1 MTAVT
6 KTARQGRLLTLG
18 IPLAVVL
25 LFALVVPGLLE
36 PSGPNLDTLVN
47 GELPDAQTQTLDMVK
62 ELNAYLVSMVTL
74 MFGAL
79 GWYLSQYR
87 TGTSLL
93 LRSVFFSTVGLLAL
107 AYWYAGRVYAEIAA
121 ELAQQALGVQPGASR
136 ILYWLELEF
145 AASGTAGVL
154 VLLVFADA
162 VTRSKS
168 G

>member
-1 MTAVT
+1 MKAV
-6 KTARQGRLLTLG
+6 AGSQRDRRVLTIG
-18 IPLAVVL
+18 IPFAVVV
-25 LFALVVPGLLE
+25 LFAVIVPWLLE
-36 PSGPNLDTLVN
+36 PSGPNLDALVN
-47 GELPDAQTQTLDMVK
+47 GELTDAQTMTLDMVK

-87 TGTSLL
+87 AGSGLF
-93 LRSVFFSTVGLLAL
+93 LRTVFFSTVGFLAL

-145 AASGTAGVL
+145 AASGVAGVL

-162 VTRSKS
+162 VTRAK
-168 G
+168 

>member
-1 MTAVT
+1 MSAH
-6 KTARQGRLLTLG
+6 RQRLAFVGPTTF
-18 IPLAVVL
+18 VL
-25 LFALVVPGLLE
+25 LFAVIVHWLRE
-36 PSGPNLDTLVN
+36 
-47 GELPDAQTQTLDMVK
+47 PDAVNLEGLANGALTDAQAQALDMVK

-74 MFGAL
+74 MFGGL

-87 TGTSLL
+87 VSSGPL
-93 LRSVFFSTVGLLAL
+93 LRGIFFSTVGLLAL

-145 AASGTAGVL
+145 AAAGFAGVL

-162 VTRSKS
+162 VTRRK
-168 G
+168 

>member
-1 MTAVT
+1 MSANR
-6 KTARQGRLLTLG
+6 K
-18 IPLAVVL
+18 PLAFVGPVVFVL
-25 LFALVVPGLLE
+25 LFAVIVQWLRE
-36 PSGPNLDTLVN
+36 
-47 GELPDAQTQTLDMVK
+47 PDAVNFETLTQGTLTDAQAQTLDMVK

-74 MFGAL
+74 MFGGL

-87 TGTSLL
+87 VSSGPL
-93 LRSVFFSTVGLLAL
+93 LRGVFFSTVGLLAL

-145 AASGTAGVL
+145 AASGVAGVL

-162 VTRSKS
+162 VTRRK
-168 G
+168 